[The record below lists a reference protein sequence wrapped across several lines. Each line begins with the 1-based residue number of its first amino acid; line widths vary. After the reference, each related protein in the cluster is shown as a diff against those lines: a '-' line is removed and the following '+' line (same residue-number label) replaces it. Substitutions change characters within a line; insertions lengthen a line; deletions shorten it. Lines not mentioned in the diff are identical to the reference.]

1 MAVIVSVGVYIE
13 NEVFGRGI
21 EVCIREDPG
30 TRLVIEN
37 EAEPPDVVVVT
48 PVSLSRSWDCAVV
61 VCTDSPLDASD
72 VPPSVM
78 GVVPMR
84 SLTPAQLVSAV
95 RAAAFGLR
103 VGHLQATAGL
113 IGPRGRDVLRLLA
126 EGAGTRE
133 ISDELGFSERTIK
146 GVIAGVERELGA
158 RSRAHAV
165 ALAMKQALI

>member
-1 MAVIVSVGVYIE
+1 MAIVVSVGVHIE

-21 EVCIREDPG
+21 EVCLREDPG
-30 TRLVIEN
+30 TRLSED
-37 EAEPPDVVVVT
+37 EDAPPDVVVVT
-48 PVSLSRSWDCAVV
+48 VGTLPGDWTCPVV
-61 VCTDSPLDASD
+61 VCTDSPLDPSQI
-72 VPPSVM
+72 PPAVM
-78 GVVPMR
+78 GIVPMR
-84 SLTPAQLVSAV
+84 SLTPSQLISAV

-103 VGHLQATAGL
+103 VGHPQTSSGL